1 MQHVIREIRKRARYL
16 IAPLLGSLALV
27 YLGYYGV
34 QGDRG
39 LLAWMQRGQEVA
51 AAERNLAAERQQ
63 RDALAHRVAMLR
75 PESLDLDLLD
85 ERVRAVLNLV
95 KPNEIILMETPSAG
109 WQ

>member
-1 MQHVIREIRKRARYL
+1 MDHVIREIRKRARYL

-39 LLAWMQRGQEVA
+39 LLAWIQRGQEVKF
-51 AAERNLAAERQQ
+51 AERNLAAERVE
-63 RDALAHRVAMLR
+63 RDELAHRVALLR

-85 ERVRAVLNLV
+85 ERTRAVLNLV
-95 KPNEIILMETPSAG
+95 KPDEIILLETPSG
-109 WQ
+109 G

>member
-1 MQHVIREIRKRARYL
+1 MGHVIREIRKRARYL

-51 AAERNLAAERQQ
+51 AAERNLAAERTE

-95 KPNEIILMETPSAG
+95 KPGEIILMETPSG
-109 WQ
+109 G

>member
-1 MQHVIREIRKRARYL
+1 MDHVIREFRKRARYL

-27 YLGYYGV
+27 YLSYYGV

-39 LLAWMQRGQEVA
+39 LLAWIQRGQDVEQA
-51 AAERNLAAERQQ
+51 KLTLATERAQ
-63 RDALAHRVAMLR
+63 RDALAHRVALLR

-95 KPNEIILMETPSAG
+95 RPEELILLETAPG
-109 WQ
+109 G